1 MSTIT
6 IKRGDT
12 LLVKGVYKQNDGSI
26 MNLTGYTIEVNILNG
41 ATERPV
47 ITLVSGTT
55 TANRGVVITNITG
68 GEFVVTMKDTEVLRN
83 EEYWVDFKAVG
94 ANGYEQTSKA
104 LKLKVKNKLV

>member
-12 LLVKGVYKQNDGSI
+12 LLVKGVYKQNAGNI
-26 MNLTGYTIEVNILNG
+26 MNLTGYTLEVNILNG
-41 ATERPV
+41 TTELPT
-47 ITLVSGTT
+47 ITLISGSS
-55 TANRGVVITNITG
+55 TATRGVVITNAVG
-68 GEFVVTMKDTEVLRN
+68 GEFVVTMKDTEVLRD
-83 EEYWVDFKAVG
+83 EEYWMDFKAVG

>member
-26 MNLTGYTIEVNILNG
+26 MNLTGYTLEVNILNG
-41 ATERPV
+41 TTEKPV
-47 ITLVSGTT
+47 ITLVSGSTT
-55 TANRGVVITNITG
+55 SNRGVTVSNAVG
-68 GEFVVTMKDTEVLRN
+68 GEFVVVMKDTEVLN
-83 EEYWVDFKAVG
+83 DENYWLDFKTTG

-104 LKLKVKNKLV
+104 LKLKVKNKLI